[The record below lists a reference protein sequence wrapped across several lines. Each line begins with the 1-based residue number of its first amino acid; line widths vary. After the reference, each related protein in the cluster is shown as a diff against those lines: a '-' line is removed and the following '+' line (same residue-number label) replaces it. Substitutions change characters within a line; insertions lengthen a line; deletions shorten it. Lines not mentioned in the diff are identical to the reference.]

1 MLESV
6 DLFLV
11 QSFSMYLLNT
21 YSGPGTTLI
30 VRLQS
35 AKKKIDRHRS
45 PHPGGAFIPSA
56 QWAGC
61 SCSLLLLISAT
72 LFPPFLLPVLLCSLL
87 CSSWYL
93 YFLKIWHWWF
103 LQHRFWDFLG
113 KFCNLEERTPL
124 LLSEILLGLN
134 LSSIMSWVALGI
146 FWVSSSFIAKWE
158 ECLSCSSLSRTCV
171 VLRISWVFIK
181 IQILNLNPD

>member
-1 MLESV
+1 MATQTPRS
-6 DLFLV
+6 
-11 QSFSMYLLNT
+11 
-21 YSGPGTTLI
+21 
-30 VRLQS
+30 LQL
-35 AKKKIDRHRS
+35 A
-45 PHPGGAFIPSA
+45 IPRDFHS
-56 QWAGC
+56 
-61 SCSLLLLISAT
+61 ISAPLMT
-72 LFPPFLLPVLLCSLL
+72 RAPDSTPILLCSLL

-134 LSSIMSWVALGI
+134 LSSIMSRVALGI

-158 ECLSCSSLSRTCV
+158 ECLSCSSLSRTCK

-181 IQILNLNPD
+181 IQILNLDPDG